1 MPEEQ
6 ILTDLEDILGD
17 QSFDMS
23 DDGEIEV
30 DLDALREAP
39 AETTTEEPAA
49 EAPAAEA
56 PAQEHDWEQ
65 RYQNLEPEFTR
76 KSQRL
81 AELEKEV
88 LPGMQSQIDQLVGR
102 LEQVAGREDPNAPA
116 DDRVEIPENF
126 GQILQQDP
134 GAGATIIAEIADRV
148 AARKLTPILERVAPM
163 LEDWELES
171 ELKAAALVEGRED
184 FFELLPTMRDL
195 IVRSTTDL
203 SFDQAYELASTI
215 GKVGGQQQA
224 ATQVEQTQT
233 EAPAPSTDRISPEEA
248 QQRAT
253 RLAPDTGVSGEVQ
266 PGQRVAGSI
275 EEAFNMAV
283 EDVLE
288 G

>member
-1 MPEEQ
+1 MAEEQ
-6 ILTDLEDILGD
+6 ILSDLEDILGD

-39 AETTTEEPAA
+39 AETTTEETPAT
-49 EAPAAEA
+49 ETPAPAT
-56 PAQEHDWEQ
+56 EHNWEE

-81 AELEKEV
+81 AELEKDV

-102 LEQVAGREDPNAPA
+102 LEQLAGGEPA
-116 DDRVEIPENF
+116 EGEFDDRVEIPENF
-126 GQILQQDP
+126 GQIIMQDP
-134 GAGATIIAEIADRV
+134 GQGAQMIAEIADRV

-184 FFELLPTMRDL
+184 FFELLPSMRDI
-195 IVRSTTDL
+195 IVRSEADL
-203 SFDQAYELASTI
+203 SFDQAYELAKTFS
-215 GKVGGQQQA
+215 GVDQQA
-224 ATQVEQTQT
+224 ATNPVQPTQT
-233 EAPAPSTDRISPEEA
+233 AAPAPSTEDRISPEEA
-248 QQRAT
+248 RQIAA
-253 RLAPDTGVSGEVQ
+253 RLKPDTGVSGEVQ
-266 PGQRVAGSI
+266 QTQRVAGSV

-283 EDVLE
+283 EDVL
-288 G
+288 GD